1 MVSVIIPNYNGE
13 EHLKECLDSLKNQS
27 FNNFEV
33 IVVDNNSSD
42 NSVEIISNEYSYVKL
57 IKMKNNT
64 GFSKAVNA
72 GIKYALNNKSTEYFV
87 LLNNDIKCDKD
98 FINELINGFTEPDTG
113 SVASKMLNYFNPE
126 IIDDAGDFI
135 NKRGLPTARGNKKKD
150 SPEFNKEK
158 FIFSACAGAAAYRR
172 EVFETVGLFD
182 EDFFAYFEDID
193 LGFRMQLLE
202 YKCFYNPRAVC
213 YHKRGATFSSQGELT
228 TMLCEKNLVSLR
240 IKNYPFSLL
249 LKYQLIFFFSRIV
262 RYYRFRRDYSFKIF
276 VYALKGYLKGL
287 SEIPKSLK
295 KRNAVQKNR
304 KLDSKQIENLLK
316 LYSD

>member
-13 EHLKECLDSLKNQS
+13 KHLRECLDSLKIQS
-27 FNNFEV
+27 FEKFD
-33 IVVDNNSSD
+33 IIIADNNSSD
-42 NSVEIISNEYSYVKL
+42 KSVDIINNEYSYIKL
-57 IKMKNNT
+57 INMKSNT

-72 GIKYALNNKSTEYFV
+72 GIKHSLKNSNAKYIV

-98 FINELINGFTEPDTG
+98 FIKELISGFSESDTG
-113 SVASKMLNYFNPE
+113 SVASKMLNFYNTDV
-126 IIDDAGDFI
+126 IDDAGDFI
-135 NKRGLPTARGNKKKD
+135 NRRGLPTARGHKEKD
-150 SPEFNKEK
+150 SPAFNKQEN
-158 FIFSACAGAAAYRR
+158 IFSACAGAAAYVR
-172 EVFETVGLFD
+172 EVFEKIGFFD
-182 EDFFAYFEDID
+182 EDFFAYYEDVD
-193 LGFRMQLLE
+193 FGFRMQLAG
-202 YKCFYNPRAVC
+202 YKCVYNPKAFC
-213 YHKRGATFSSQGELT
+213 FHKRGATFSSQGELT

-262 RYYRFRRDYSFKIF
+262 RYYRFWRDHSFKIF

-295 KRNAVQKNR
+295 KRNAVQKSR

-316 LYSD
+316 HYAD